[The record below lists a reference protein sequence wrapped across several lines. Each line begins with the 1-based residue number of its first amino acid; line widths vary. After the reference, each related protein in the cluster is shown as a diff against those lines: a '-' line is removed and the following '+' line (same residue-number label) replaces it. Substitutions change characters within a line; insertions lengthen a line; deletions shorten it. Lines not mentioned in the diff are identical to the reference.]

1 MYTSRALPLPS
12 LTVTIFLLFLVFNT
26 LATGQ
31 TTTQVTVTSDPLWT
45 DTHLSLKAG
54 QTIAINASGS
64 WNWGQAQANFG
75 PDGDPSTPFGYY
87 GDEFEGFDLVDHGR
101 LIGFVGPDPYQGN
114 WRNSAFFPQTSGY
127 LSIGSGETF
136 TTPYGGELWL
146 GFNDDAVAGGVND
159 NTGQVVANI
168 TEGNRDITGP
178 SISIGAPSN
187 YYLLNQK
194 VAAKYSCSDPDD
206 AVATCAGPVATGADI
221 DTSFAGTHAFTVV
234 ATDSHGN
241 TSTRTLVYQ
250 VGDAGVS
257 PALVDFLPQYVG
269 SSSAAQKVTL
279 FNPQAVALSVSSISV
294 SGNFTD
300 TTNCPSSL
308 AAHSSCTIDITLTPA
323 AAGVNSGLLA
333 VNDSVG
339 TQYAGLLGFGTPVK
353 LTPGA
358 LSFGDQKVGT
368 TSAAKKVVLTNGQTV
383 ALSIYSINTTVDFAL
398 SSKGTCPDD
407 GTLAAGATCAAA
419 ITFKPTVAGARSGE
433 LIFRTSYPSAPIVV
447 PFSGTGTP

>member
-206 AVATCAGPVATGADI
+206 AVATCAGPLPPAP
-221 DTSFAGTHAFTVV
+221 
-234 ATDSHGN
+234 
-241 TSTRTLVYQ
+241 TSTPRLLELMPLRSWLQTVMEILPPGHWFTRLGMRGSRRRWSTSCRSTLGQ
-250 VGDAGVS
+250 
-257 PALVDFLPQYVG
+257 
-269 SSSAAQKVTL
+269 AAQ
-279 FNPQAVALSVSSISV
+279 
-294 SGNFTD
+294 
-300 TTNCPSSL
+300 
-308 AAHSSCTIDITLTPA
+308 
-323 AAGVNSGLLA
+323 
-333 VNDSVG
+333 
-339 TQYAGLLGFGTPVK
+339 
-353 LTPGA
+353 
-358 LSFGDQKVGT
+358 
-368 TSAAKKVVLTNGQTV
+368 
-383 ALSIYSINTTVDFAL
+383 
-398 SSKGTCPDD
+398 
-407 GTLAAGATCAAA
+407 
-419 ITFKPTVAGARSGE
+419 R
-433 LIFRTSYPSAPIVV
+433 RR
-447 PFSGTGTP
+447 